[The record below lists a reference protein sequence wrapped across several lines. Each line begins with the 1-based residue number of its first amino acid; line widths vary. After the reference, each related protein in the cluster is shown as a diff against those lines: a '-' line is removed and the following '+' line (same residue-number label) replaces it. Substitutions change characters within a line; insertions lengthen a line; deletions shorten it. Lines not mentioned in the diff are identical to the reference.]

1 MVRPDRDTFCALAR
15 QGRAIPLIHEVLAD
29 LDTPLAIFLK
39 LDDGVSGFLFE
50 SVEGGERWG
59 RFSFIGVGAR
69 ATFTA
74 RAGKVEIRRG
84 HHVERVDSGAGYGR
98 DPLEQLRTLLE
109 RLRPVELE
117 GLPRFAGGAVGYLSY
132 DWVRYVEQLRDQNPD
147 PLGLP
152 DCYFTFPEVLLVHDR
167 KRQRVSI
174 VMPVDVADEGDAEL
188 AYEAGLTRMQELR
201 EKLSRAAPLKPPATG
216 PREPLEVSS
225 GLSRERYHEVV
236 ERCKAYIRAGD
247 IFQVVP
253 SQRLS
258 MPLRTDPIDIYRW
271 LRVINP
277 SPYLFYMRCG
287 DHLVLGSSPEI
298 LVQLEGRRI
307 TLRPIAGT
315 RPRGETPEQDR
326 TNEREL
332 LSDPKELAEHIMLV
346 DLGRNDVGRVA
357 EIGSVTVDEL
367 QVIERYSHVMHI
379 VSNVRV
385 TLRTDADAIDL
396 LRATF
401 PAGTLSGAPKVRA
414 MEIIEELE
422 PVRRGLYGGAVGY
435 IDYRGD
441 MDVCIAI
448 RTLLVK
454 DGQLHVQAGGGV
466 VADSDPEREYQE
478 TLHKAQALLKAVDL
492 AERGEAS

>member
-15 QGRAIPLIHEVLAD
+15 QGRAVPLVHQALAD

-39 LDDGVSGFLFE
+39 VDDGATGFLFE
-50 SVEGGERWG
+50 SVEGGEHWG

-69 ATFTA
+69 ATFMA
-74 RAGKVEIRRG
+74 RAGRVEIRRG
-84 HHVERVDSGAGYGR
+84 EDVERIDLGGEHRS
-98 DPLEQLRTLLE
+98 DPLEHLRTLLE
-109 RLRPVELE
+109 RLRPAELPN
-117 GLPRFAGGAVGYLSY
+117 LPRFAGGAVGYLSY
-132 DWVRYVEQLRDQNPD
+132 DWVRYVERLADQNPD

-167 KRQRVSI
+167 RRQRVSI
-174 VMPVDVADEGDAEL
+174 VTPVEVADPGHAEA
-188 AYEAGLTRMQELR
+188 AYEEGLARIERVR
-201 EKLSRAAPLKPPATG
+201 EKLSRAVSLKPPPDTS
-216 PREPLEVSS
+216 REPLELTSS
-225 GLSRERYHEVV
+225 VSRERYHEMV
-236 ERCKAYIRAGD
+236 ECSKAYIRAGD

-258 MPLRTDPIDIYRW
+258 MPLHTDPIQIYRW

-277 SPYLFYMRCG
+277 SPYLFYMRCD
-287 DHLVLGSSPEI
+287 DHLILGSSPEI
-298 LVQLEGRRI
+298 LVRLEERRI

-315 RPRGETPEQDR
+315 RPRGETPEEDLAREQ
-326 TNEREL
+326 EL

-357 EIGSVTVDEL
+357 EIGSVAVDEL
-367 QVIERYSHVMHI
+367 EEIERYSHVMHI
-379 VSNVRV
+379 VSNVRG
-385 TLRTDADAIDL
+385 TLRADADAIDL

-422 PVRRGLYGGAVGY
+422 PVRRGLYGGSVGY

-441 MDVCIAI
+441 MDMCIAI
-448 RTLLVK
+448 RTLLIK
-454 DGQLHVQAGGGV
+454 DGQLYVQAGGGV

-478 TLHKAQALLKAVDL
+478 TLHKAGALLKAVEL
-492 AERGEAS
+492 AGGGRAP

>member
-15 QGRAIPLIHEVLAD
+15 QGRAVPLIHEVLAD

-39 LDDGVSGFLFE
+39 VDDGTTGFLFE

-74 RAGKVEIRRG
+74 RAGKVEIRRKQQ
-84 HHVERVDSGAGYGR
+84 VERVELGSGYGR
-98 DPLEQLRTLLE
+98 DPLEQLRALLE
-109 RLRPVELE
+109 RLRPVEIE
-117 GLPRFAGGAVGYLSY
+117 DLPRFAGGAVGYLSY
-132 DWVRYVEQLRDQNPD
+132 DWVRYVERLPDQNPD

-174 VMPVDVADEGDAEL
+174 VMPVEVADGEDAETAYGAAL
-188 AYEAGLTRMQELR
+188 ARIEELR
-201 EKLSRAAPLKPPATG
+201 ERLSRAVSLKPPAPG
-216 PREPLEVSS
+216 AGEPLKVTSS
-225 GLSRERYHEVV
+225 VSRERYHEIV
-236 ERCKAYIRAGD
+236 EHCKAYIRAGD

-253 SQRLS
+253 SQRLT
-258 MPLRTDPIDIYRW
+258 MPLRTDPIHIYRW

-277 SPYLFYMRCG
+277 SPYLFFMRCG
-287 DHLVLGSSPEI
+287 DHLILGSSPEI

-315 RPRGETPEQDR
+315 RPRGDTPEQDFA
-326 TNEREL
+326 NEREL
-332 LSDPKELAEHIMLV
+332 LDDPKELAEHIMLV

-357 EIGSVTVDEL
+357 EIGSVAVDEL
-367 QVIERYSHVMHI
+367 QLIERYSHVMHI
-379 VSNVRV
+379 VSNVRG
-385 TLRTDADAIDL
+385 TLRADADAIDL

-422 PVRRGLYGGAVGY
+422 PVRRGLYGGSVGY

-441 MDVCIAI
+441 MDMCIAI

-454 DGQLHVQAGGGV
+454 DGQLHVQVGGGV

-492 AERGEAS
+492 AGGEETS

>member
-15 QGRAIPLIHEVLAD
+15 QGRAVPLIHEVLAD

-39 LDDGVSGFLFE
+39 VDDGATGFLFE
-50 SVEGGERWG
+50 SVEGGERWS

-74 RAGKVEIRRG
+74 RGGKVEIRRG
-84 HHVERVDSGAGYGR
+84 QQVEQIDLGAEYGS
-98 DPLEQLRTLLE
+98 DPLEHLRTLLE
-109 RLRPVELE
+109 RLRPVEIE

-132 DWVRYVEQLRDQNPD
+132 DWVRYVERLPDRNPD

-152 DCYFTFPEVLLVHDR
+152 ECYFTFPEVLLVHDR
-167 KRQRVSI
+167 VLQRVSM
-174 VMPVDVADEGDAEL
+174 VMPVEVADVEAAGTAYDAALVRIDEVW
-188 AYEAGLTRMQELR
+188 Q
-201 EKLSRAAPLKPPATG
+201 KLSRAAPLKPPAPG
-216 PREPLEVSS
+216 PRKPLEVVSS
-225 GLSRERYHEVV
+225 LSRERYHEVV

-258 MPLRTDPIDIYRW
+258 MPLRTDPIQIYRW

-277 SPYLFYMRCG
+277 SPYLFYLRCG

-315 RPRGETPEQDR
+315 RPRGETPEEDLEH
-326 TNEREL
+326 EREL
-332 LSDPKELAEHIMLV
+332 LRDPKELAEHIMLV

-357 EIGSVTVDEL
+357 EIGSVAVDEL

-379 VSNVRV
+379 VSNVRG
-385 TLRTDADAIDL
+385 TLREDADAIDL

-422 PVRRGLYGGAVGY
+422 PVRRGLYGGSVGY
-435 IDYRGD
+435 IDYRGN

-454 DGQLHVQAGGGV
+454 DGKLHVQAGGGV

-478 TLHKAQALLKAVDL
+478 TLHKAQALLKAVEL
-492 AERGEAS
+492 AGGDEAA